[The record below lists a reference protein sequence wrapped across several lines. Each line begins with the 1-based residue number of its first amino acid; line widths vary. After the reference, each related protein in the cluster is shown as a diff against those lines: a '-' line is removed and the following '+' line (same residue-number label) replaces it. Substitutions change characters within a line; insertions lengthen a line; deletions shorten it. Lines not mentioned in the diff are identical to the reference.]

1 MARTGWGLTR
11 GRCSFGCLFPVNGR
25 GGSGASNLEAA
36 DALCEVLRRLDVQ
49 HVFGLPGTQNMDFTE
64 AIRRSPLD
72 WVVPSNELAASFAA
86 NGYWRASGRPAVMNT
101 IPGPGFTWA
110 LSGLAEARL
119 DSTAVVLLT
128 GAHPSDGRGGRLQ
141 EIPQAR
147 MAAPIVKETLR
158 ASSAG
163 ELPGIVERA
172 HGAAIDGE
180 PGPVLLEIEHPVW
193 DGRCRLPERSNSVAP
208 ESRRPEWLAG
218 KAPKG
223 AVADPVEEIR
233 RRLEAATRP
242 LLFVGQGAQESA
254 GEVTRL
260 AETLSAPVLLTTSG
274 RGVLPESHPLAV
286 PLDRLPEPID
296 RANRLLEASDLVLVL
311 GCRLGHNA
319 TLGHRLELPPD
330 RLVRVDASRHVL
342 GDGRYGGSLRVVAD
356 VGHVVRCLLSERSGP
371 GAPDIGDDSG
381 GSWSEGMS
389 GEAESGNP
397 SRDRDAPSSE
407 PRIEGMESMAA
418 FFRALRRVVPD
429 DGILVTDSG
438 LHQMIVRRYWSV
450 EAPRTLVV
458 PTNFQSMG
466 YGIPAAIGAGLAN
479 PGRKVVA
486 VIGDGGLRLSAFDL
500 TTARALGLDL
510 CVIVFADG
518 FFGLIRQGQLDAYGH
533 GSGVDLPE
541 VDIQGL
547 CRSLGVE
554 HEALEREP
562 RSALRKCVTDD
573 GVRVLEV
580 GVTDPAGRRVRTA
593 RARLRQGLRRGL
605 GPERVEGLRDW
616 LTGLSDWTGA
626 SDDDS

>member
-1 MARTGWGLTR
+1 MTAR
-11 GRCSFGCLFPVNGR
+11 
-25 GGSGASNLEAA
+25 GASRSDRLEAA
-36 DALCEVLRRLDVQ
+36 DALCETLNRLGVK

-64 AIRRSPLD
+64 ALRRSPLD

-86 NGYWRASGRPAVMNT
+86 NGYWRSSGRPAVMNT

-119 DSTAVVLLT
+119 DSTAVLLIT
-128 GAHPSDGRGGRLQ
+128 GAHPSDAPVPGLQ
-141 EIPQAR
+141 EIPQAQ

-158 ASSAG
+158 VSSSG
-163 ELPGIVERA
+163 ELPAIVERA
-172 HGAAIDGE
+172 LEATTAGE

-193 DGRCRLPERSNSVAP
+193 DGRCRLPENGDSVSP
-208 ESRRPEWLAG
+208 GSRHVEWMSE
-218 KAPKG
+218 KIPTR
-223 AVADPVEEIR
+223 VEADPVEEIR
-233 RRLEAATRP
+233 RRLESATRP

-254 GEVTRL
+254 GGVTRL
-260 AETLSAPVLLTTSG
+260 AEALGAPVLVTTSG

-286 PLDRLPEPID
+286 PLDRLAEPID
-296 RANRLLEASDLVLVL
+296 RANRLLEAADLVTVL

-319 TLGHRLELPPD
+319 TLGHRLELPLD
-330 RLVRVDASRHVL
+330 RLFRVDSSRHVL
-342 GDGRYGGSLRVVAD
+342 DDGRYGGSLRVVGD
-356 VGHVVRCLLSERSGP
+356 VGSVVRGLLSELSGP
-371 GAPDIGDDSG
+371 GEPGIGDGRDG
-381 GSWSEGMS
+381 PWPEGMFA
-389 GEAESGNP
+389 EAGTGDPGRAEE
-397 SRDRDAPSSE
+397 ATSSE
-407 PRIEGMESMAA
+407 PRVEGMGSMAA
-418 FFRALRRVVPD
+418 FFRALRRAVPD

-438 LHQMIVRRYWSV
+438 LHQMVARRYWSV

-533 GSGVDLPE
+533 GSGVDLPD
-541 VDIQGL
+541 VDIRAL
-547 CRSLGVE
+547 CGSLDVE
-554 HEALEREP
+554 YEALDGES
-562 RSALRKCVTDD
+562 RSALRRCGTEE

-580 GVTDPAGRRVRTA
+580 GVTDPAGRRMRTA
-593 RARLRQGLRRGL
+593 RARLRQELRRGL
-605 GPERVEGLRDW
+605 GPERVEKLRGWLTRWRDW
-616 LTGLSDWTGA
+616 TAA